1 MPRPGRHQQ
10 IERLHATDHPQ
21 RRQWLHWARDAPVIS
36 LDQLSSHF
44 LHRYRLER
52 DDGNGGDCDRL
63 AYSGPETSAA
73 VPGLRSGAQYR
84 FRLWAFNEAR
94 LRSAHMIHR

>member
-1 MPRPGRHQQ
+1 MCLQAPIAALMLALDATYGRLCFSTHS
-10 IERLHATDHPQ
+10 A
-21 RRQWLHWARDAPVIS
+21 
-36 LDQLSSHF
+36 

-84 FRLWAFNEAR
+84 FRLWAFNEVLHASYMVEREAMRIHAR
-94 LRSAHMIHR
+94 